1 MVANNEF
8 LIQVRDLKKY
18 YYRERIFSADKKPIR
33 AVDGFSFSI
42 RKGETLGLVGES
54 GCGKTTVGK
63 SMLKLI
69 EPTSGQILFKDQDIL
84 RLDRKAM
91 RRLRPHMQFIFQDPY
106 ESLNPRMKVGEIVGE
121 GMEVHRIAQ
130 GKEKARR
137 VSDLLEKV
145 GLHPQDAL
153 RYPHEFSGG
162 QRQRIGIARAIS
174 LNPELIVADEPVSAL
189 DVSIQAQ
196 ILNLLMDLRDQL
208 GLTYLFISH
217 DLRIVKHISD
227 RIAVMY
233 MGKMVEMANGEDLF
247 RRPLHPYTQVLLAAI
262 PKLTLRLRPSPAL
275 QNGDKGALRV
285 NPEQALAFGPERAEG
300 LTPHKREEALVKEEH
315 RPVLPEVG
323 CIFQSR
329 CPHPREKCQIEEP
342 LLLDEGDHHFVA
354 CHFIS

>member
-1 MVANNEF
+1 MIQDNY

-18 YYRERIFSADKKPIR
+18 YYRERLFSSDEKPIR
-33 AVDGFSFSI
+33 AVDGVSFSI

-63 SMLKLI
+63 SILRLI
-69 EPTSGQILFKDQDIL
+69 EPTSGQILFKGQDIL
-84 RLDRKAM
+84 SLDRKAM
-91 RRLRPHMQFIFQDPY
+91 RGLRPLMQFIFQDPY

-121 GMEVHRIAQ
+121 GLEVHRIAR
-130 GKEKARR
+130 GREKAQR
-137 VSDLLEKV
+137 VSDLLGKV
-145 GLHPQDAL
+145 GLHPQDAF

-174 LNPELIVADEPVSAL
+174 LRPELIVADEPVSAL

-233 MGKMVEMANGEDLF
+233 MGKMVEMADGEDLF
-247 RRPLHPYTQVLLAAI
+247 RRPLHPYTQILLAAI
-262 PKLTLRLRPSPAL
+262 PKL
-275 QNGDKGALRV
+275 
-285 NPEQALAFGPERAEG
+285 GPQKKEG
-300 LTPHKREEALVKEEH
+300 PFVKEEY
-315 RPVLPEVG
+315 RPTLPEGG
-323 CIFQSR
+323 CVFQPR
-329 CPHPREKCQIEEP
+329 CPHPKERCRQEEP
-342 LLLDEGDHHFVA
+342 LLLDEGNDHFVA
-354 CHFIS
+354 CHFMP

>member
-1 MVANNEF
+1 MTQNDL

-18 YYRERIFSADKKPIR
+18 YYRERIFSSDKKPIR
-33 AVDGFSFSI
+33 AVDGISFSI

-63 SMLKLI
+63 SILRLI
-69 EPTSGQILFKDQDIL
+69 EPTAGQTLFKDQDIL

-91 RRLRPHMQFIFQDPY
+91 RRLRPLMQFIFQDPY

-121 GMEVHRIAQ
+121 GMEVHRIAH

-153 RYPHEFSGG
+153 RYSHEFSGG

-247 RRPLHPYTQVLLAAI
+247 RRPLHPYTQMLLTAI
-262 PKLTLRLRPSPAL
+262 PKLTP
-275 QNGDKGALRV
+275 Q
-285 NPEQALAFGPERAEG
+285 
-300 LTPHKREEALVKEEH
+300 KREEAFVKEEH
-315 RPVLPEVG
+315 RLILPEGG
-323 CIFQSR
+323 CVFQSR
-329 CPHPREKCQIEEP
+329 CPHPRERCQIEEP
-342 LLLDEGDHHFVA
+342 LLLDEGDYHFVA

>member
-1 MVANNEF
+1 MDKTDQF
-8 LIQVRDLKKY
+8 LIQVQDLKKH
-18 YYRERIFSADKKPIR
+18 YYRERIFSSDKKPSR
-33 AVDGFSFSI
+33 AVDGISFSI

-63 SMLKLI
+63 SILRLI
-69 EPTSGQILFKDQDIL
+69 EPTSGQIFFKGQDIL
-84 RLDRKAM
+84 SLDRKAM
-91 RRLRPHMQFIFQDPY
+91 RGLRPFMQFIFQDPY

-130 GKEKARR
+130 GKEKAKR

-145 GLHPQDAL
+145 GLYPQDAS

-174 LNPELIVADEPVSAL
+174 LNPELIVSDEPVSAL

-196 ILNLLMDLRDQL
+196 ILNLLMDLRDRL

-233 MGKMVEMANGEDLF
+233 MGKIVEMANGEDLF

-262 PKLTLRLRPSPAL
+262 PKLTPR
-275 QNGDKGALRV
+275 
-285 NPEQALAFGPERAEG
+285 
-300 LTPHKREEALVKEEH
+300 KREEALIKEEH
-315 RPVLPEVG
+315 RPIFSEGG
-323 CIFQSR
+323 CIFQSE
-329 CPHPREKCQIEEP
+329 CPHPRERCQTEEP
-342 LLLDEGDHHFVA
+342 LLLDEGEDHVVA
-354 CHFIS
+354 CHFLSQTMA

>member
-1 MVANNEF
+1 MYMSQNNF
-8 LIQVRDLKKY
+8 LLQVRDLRKY
-18 YYRERIFSADKKPIR
+18 FYRQGFFSSDKRPIR
-33 AVDGFSFSI
+33 AVDGISFSI
-42 RKGETLGLVGES
+42 QKGQTLGLVGES
-54 GCGKTTVGK
+54 GCGKTTAGK
-63 SMLKLI
+63 SILRLI
-69 EPTSGQILFKDQDIL
+69 EPTSGQILFQGQDIL
-84 RLDRKAM
+84 HFGREEM

-121 GMEVHRIAQ
+121 GLEVHRLAQ

-137 VSDLLEKV
+137 VSEILEKV

-153 RYPHEFSGG
+153 RYAHEFSGG

-247 RRPLHPYTQVLLAAI
+247 LRPLHPYTQTLLNAI
-262 PKLTLRLRPSPAL
+262 PKLDLSERRELVPVRDEVRPSPSG
-275 QNGDKGALRV
+275 Q
-285 NPEQALAFGPERAEG
+285 
-300 LTPHKREEALVKEEH
+300 
-315 RPVLPEVG
+315 G
-323 CIFQSR
+323 CLFQPR
-329 CPHPREKCQIEEP
+329 CPHPEEECQTEEP
-342 LLLDEGDHHFVA
+342 LLLDQGENHLVA
-354 CHFIS
+354 CHFASPRQSSGPRTG